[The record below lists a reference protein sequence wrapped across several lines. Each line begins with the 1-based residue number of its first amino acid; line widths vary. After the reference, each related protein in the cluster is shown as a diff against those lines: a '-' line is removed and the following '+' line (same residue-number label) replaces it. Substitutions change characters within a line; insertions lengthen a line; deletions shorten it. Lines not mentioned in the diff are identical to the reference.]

1 MDFKSIINNIYDIAG
16 IFILWIMLHYVASNL
31 YPRFCAELSILGF
44 IKSIFVTQAPHC
56 VALRWVINNGS
67 NVINSMWAS
76 IALWFTTKVF
86 KNLIVK

>member
-16 IFILWIMLHYVASNL
+16 IFILWIMLHYIASNL

>member
-16 IFILWIMLHYVASNL
+16 IFILWIILHYVASNL

>member
-1 MDFKSIINNIYDIAG
+1 MDYKSIINNIYDIAG
-16 IFILWIMLHYVASNL
+16 IFILWIILHYAASNL
-31 YPRFCAELSILGF
+31 YPQFCAELSILGF

>member
-1 MDFKSIINNIYDIAG
+1 MDYKSIINNIYDIAG
-16 IFILWIMLHYVASNL
+16 IFILWIMLHYAASNL
-31 YPRFCAELSILGF
+31 YPQLCAELSILGF

-67 NVINSMWAS
+67 NVINSMWVS

>member
-1 MDFKSIINNIYDIAG
+1 MDFKSIISNIYDIAG
-16 IFILWIMLHYVASNL
+16 IFILWIILHYVASNL

>member
-1 MDFKSIINNIYDIAG
+1 MDYKSIINNIYDIAG

-67 NVINSMWAS
+67 NVINSMWVS